1 MTSPAPM
8 SCDMSSPYLLGG
20 AVTPRLSVF
29 RGPGNFIHS
38 QRLPG
43 VVSPDVPSVPLRREG
58 GECCPAPIHAKLS

>member
-8 SCDMSSPYLLGG
+8 SCDMSSPCKGG
-20 AVTPRLSVF
+20 AATPRLSVF

-58 GECCPAPIHAKLS
+58 GECCPALIQVRP